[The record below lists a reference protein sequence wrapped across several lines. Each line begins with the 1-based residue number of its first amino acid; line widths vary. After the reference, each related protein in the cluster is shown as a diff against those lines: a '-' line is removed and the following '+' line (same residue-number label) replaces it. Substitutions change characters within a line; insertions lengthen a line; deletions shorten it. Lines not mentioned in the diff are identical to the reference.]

1 MVVPD
6 CPPYHN
12 FCRNC
17 GGSANHSPADRDLCP
32 FWKHKYDLKWIKDHK
47 GAVSNSELMAQSA
60 VYDPVKAVKDALAAK
75 LRAQAW
81 ANKEPS
87 GTPEDPI
94 VSEHEDTPMG
104 DATQAKSSPVAH
116 VRNGAIT
123 KGKKPARP
131 YSWDA

>member
-1 MVVPD
+1 M
-6 CPPYHN
+6 
-12 FCRNC
+12 
-17 GGSANHSPADRDLCP
+17 CP

-75 LRAQAW
+75 LRAQAR
-81 ANKEPS
+81 ANTEPHGMS
-87 GTPEDPI
+87 EDPI
-94 VSEHEDTPMG
+94 VSDHEDIPMG
-104 DATQAKSSPVAH
+104 DASQAKLSPVAH
-116 VRNGAIT
+116 VCNRAIT